1 MTSIGLTQTDGGMI
15 EYVEL
20 TNGVISKDR
29 LVNGIV
35 YSPDPLVAE
44 RKLTEIADRL
54 GSRVAKSRY
63 GMFVT
68 SDTEYWKWGNTR
80 GVLRGLKATHAF
92 VDERCTLKD
101 YYYEILPGF
110 IGKKEDLKTF
120 E

>member
-1 MTSIGLTQTDGGMI
+1 MGNDQFRSAIL
-15 EYVEL
+15 
-20 TNGVISKDR
+20 KDR
-29 LVNGIV
+29 LVSGIV

-68 SDTEYWKWGNTR
+68 SDTEYWQWGNTR
-80 GVLRGLKATHAF
+80 GVLSGLRATHAF

-101 YYYEILPGF
+101 YYYGILPGF
-110 IGKKEDLKTF
+110 IGEKENLKIF